1 MIAVRLPR
9 LAYGMML
16 VAAIALTVT
25 FSSFLRNPPASGY
38 IDPGTRSATTPPGTG
53 HIDHIQIGAVG
64 VVEPSSQPINIGTNV
79 SATITDVFVTPG
91 AKVSRGDKV
100 FALDA
105 RIAQATLDLRRRDLA
120 TAQARLAQA
129 RARVPGLQAEV
140 EVARTTVEAAQSD
153 YEEASDLAQI
163 ATALLTGN
171 SIAVREATRRK
182 NALRT
187 ALARLSEARAR
198 VVLAEANLS
207 LFDEVRGGAS
217 IALEIAAVEQE
228 RGSVSLAEMEVELRT
243 VRAPEDGTV
252 LQVNVRPGEFAQAS
266 TLAVPLIVMGR
277 ITPLY
282 ARVDIDEA
290 DIARLPPEAAA
301 TASLRGS
308 ARSRLDLRF
317 VRVEPLVVPKRSL
330 SGQLTERTDTRV
342 LQVIYEIV
350 GDVDTLWPGQQLDVL
365 IQGNGQSPTFHDR
378 GSGLR
383 PAGRPRSPR
392 ARRSWR
398 KRRYRRRPR
407 QHG

>member
-1 MIAVRLPR
+1 MTAVRLPR
-9 LAYGMML
+9 LAYGLML
-16 VAAIALTVT
+16 VAAIALTVA
-25 FSSFLRNPPASGY
+25 FSSILRNPPASGH
-38 IDPGTRSATTPPGTG
+38 IEPGIGNATTPPGTG
-53 HIDHIQIGAVG
+53 DLDRVQIGAAG
-64 VVEPSSQPINIGTNV
+64 VVEPSSQQISIGTNV

-91 AKVSRGDKV
+91 AKVSRGDKL

-120 TAQARLAQA
+120 TARARLAQA

-140 EVARTTVEAAQSD
+140 EAARRTVEAAQSD

-171 SIAVREATRRK
+171 SITVREATRRK

-207 LFDEVRGGAS
+207 LFDEVNGGAS

-228 RGSVSLAEMEVELRT
+228 RGSVSLAETEVELRT

-252 LQVNVRPGEFAQAS
+252 LQVNVRPGEFAQAGALS
-266 TLAVPLIVMGR
+266 LPLIIMGR

-290 DIARLPPEAAA
+290 DIVRLLPEAAA

-308 ARSRLDLRF
+308 ARSRLNLRF
-317 VRVEPLVVPKRSL
+317 VRIEPLVVPKRNL
-330 SGQLTERTDTRV
+330 SGQSTERTDTRV
-342 LQVIYEIV
+342 LQVIYEII
-350 GDVDTLWPGQQLDVL
+350 GDVESLWPGQQLDAL
-365 IQGNGQSPTFHDR
+365 IQDNRRSPTFQPEPGDKV
-378 GSGLR
+378 
-383 PAGRPRSPR
+383 A
-392 ARRSWR
+392 
-398 KRRYRRRPR
+398 KR
-407 QHG
+407 QF

>member
-1 MIAVRLPR
+1 MMAVRLPQ
-9 LAYGMML
+9 LAYGLML

-25 FSSFLRNPPASGY
+25 FGSILRNPPASGH
-38 IDPGTRSATTPPGTG
+38 IDPGMRSATTPPGTG
-53 HIDHIQIGAVG
+53 DLDRIQIGAVG
-64 VVEPSSQPINIGTNV
+64 VVEPSSQQINIGANV
-79 SATITDVFVTPG
+79 SATVTDVFVAPG
-91 AKVSRGDKV
+91 TKVSRGDKV

-140 EVARTTVEAAQSD
+140 EAARTTVEAAQSD

-171 SIAVREATRRK
+171 SITAREATRRR

-187 ALARLSEARAR
+187 AVARLSEARAR

-207 LFDEVRGGAS
+207 LFDENNGGAS

-228 RGSVSLAEMEVELRT
+228 RGSVSLAEMEVELRI

-266 TLAVPLIVMGR
+266 ALSLPLIIMGR
-277 ITPLY
+277 MTPLY

-290 DIARLPPEAAA
+290 DIARLLPDAAA
-301 TASLRGS
+301 TASIRGS
-308 ARSRLDLRF
+308 AGSRLNLRF
-317 VRVEPLVVPKRSL
+317 VRIEPMVVPKRSL

-342 LQVIYEIV
+342 LQIIYEIV
-350 GDVDTLWPGQQLDVL
+350 SGVDMLWPGQQLDVL
-365 IQGNGQSPTFHDR
+365 IQDNRHPPTFQ
-378 GSGLR
+378 
-383 PAGRPRSPR
+383 PAPSDKV
-392 ARRSWR
+392 A
-398 KRRYRRRPR
+398 KRRL
-407 QHG
+407 

>member
-9 LAYGMML
+9 LAYGLML

-25 FSSFLRNPPASGY
+25 FSSMLRNPPASGH
-38 IDPGTRSATTPPGTG
+38 IDPGIRSATTPPGTG
-53 HIDHIQIGAVG
+53 DLDRVQIGAVG
-64 VVEPSSQPINIGTNV
+64 VVEPSSQQISIGTNV

-91 AKVSRGDKV
+91 AKVSRGDKL

-140 EVARTTVEAAQSD
+140 EAARTTVEAAQSD

-163 ATALLTGN
+163 AAALLTGN
-171 SIAVREATRRK
+171 SITVREATRRK

-198 VVLAEANLS
+198 VVLAET
-207 LFDEVRGGAS
+207 
-217 IALEIAAVEQE
+217 
-228 RGSVSLAEMEVELRT
+228 EVELRT

-252 LQVNVRPGEFAQAS
+252 LQVNVRPGEFAQAGALS
-266 TLAVPLIVMGR
+266 LPLIIMGR

-290 DIARLPPEAAA
+290 DIVRLLPEAAA

-308 ARSRLDLRF
+308 ARSRLNLRF
-317 VRVEPLVVPKRSL
+317 VRIEPLVVPKRSL

-342 LQVIYEIV
+342 LQIIYEIV
-350 GDVDTLWPGQQLDVL
+350 GDADTLWPGQQLDVL
-365 IQGNGQSPTFHDR
+365 IQDNRQSPTFQ
-378 GSGLR
+378 
-383 PAGRPRSPR
+383 PAPGDKV
-392 ARRSWR
+392 A
-398 KRRYRRRPR
+398 KR
-407 QHG
+407 QF

>member
-1 MIAVRLPR
+1 
-9 LAYGMML
+9 
-16 VAAIALTVT
+16 
-25 FSSFLRNPPASGY
+25 
-38 IDPGTRSATTPPGTG
+38 
-53 HIDHIQIGAVG
+53 
-64 VVEPSSQPINIGTNV
+64 V
-79 SATITDVFVTPG
+79 SATITDVFVAPG
-91 AKVSRGDKV
+91 AKVSRGDKL

-140 EVARTTVEAAQSD
+140 EGARTTVEAAQSD

-163 ATALLTGN
+163 AAALLTGN
-171 SIAVREATRRK
+171 SITVREATRRK

-207 LFDEVRGGAS
+207 LFDEVNGGAS

-228 RGSVSLAEMEVELRT
+228 RGSVSLAETEVELRT
-243 VRAPEDGTV
+243 VRAPEDGTM

-266 TLAVPLIVMGR
+266 ALSLPLIIMGR

-290 DIARLPPEAAA
+290 DIASLLPDATATA

-308 ARSRLDLRF
+308 ARSRLNLRF
-317 VRVEPLVVPKRSL
+317 VRIEPLVVPKRSL

-342 LQVIYEIV
+342 LQIIYEIV

-365 IQGNGQSPTFHDR
+365 IQDNRQSPTFE
-378 GSGLR
+378 
-383 PAGRPRSPR
+383 PAPDDKV
-392 ARRSWR
+392 A
-398 KRRYRRRPR
+398 KR
-407 QHG
+407 QF

>member
-1 MIAVRLPR
+1 MMAVRLPR
-9 LAYGMML
+9 LAYGLML

-25 FSSFLRNPPASGY
+25 FSSILRNPPASGH
-38 IDPGTRSATTPPGTG
+38 IDPGIRSATTPPVTG
-53 HIDHIQIGAVG
+53 DLDRIQIGAVG
-64 VVEPSSQPINIGTNV
+64 VVEPSSQQISIGTNV

-91 AKVSRGDKV
+91 SKVSRGDKL

-140 EVARTTVEAAQSD
+140 EAARTTVEAAQSD

-171 SIAVREATRRK
+171 SITAREATRRR

-187 ALARLSEARAR
+187 AVARLSEARAR

-207 LFDEVRGGAS
+207 LFDENNGGAS

-228 RGSVSLAEMEVELRT
+228 RGSVRLAEMEVELRT
-243 VRAPEDGTV
+243 VRAAEDGTV
-252 LQVNVRPGEFAQAS
+252 LQVNVHPGEFAQAS
-266 TLAVPLIVMGR
+266 ALSLPLIIMGR
-277 ITPLY
+277 IAPLY

-290 DIARLPPEAAA
+290 DIARLLPDAEA

-308 ARSRLDLRF
+308 TRSRLNLRF
-317 VRVEPLVVPKRSL
+317 VRIEPLVVPKRNL
-330 SGQLTERTDTRV
+330 SGQSTERTDTRV
-342 LQVIYEIV
+342 LQVIYEII
-350 GDVDTLWPGQQLDVL
+350 GDVESLWPGQQLDVL
-365 IQGNGQSPTFHDR
+365 IQDNRRSPTFQPEPGDKV
-378 GSGLR
+378 
-383 PAGRPRSPR
+383 A
-392 ARRSWR
+392 
-398 KRRYRRRPR
+398 KR
-407 QHG
+407 QF

>member
-1 MIAVRLPR
+1 
-9 LAYGMML
+9 ML
-16 VAAIALTVT
+16 VAATALTIA
-25 FSSFLRNPPASGY
+25 FRSILHNPPASGN
-38 IDPGTRSATTPPGTG
+38 IDPGIRSATTPPGTG
-53 HIDHIQIGAVG
+53 DIDRGQIGAVG

-79 SATITDVFVTPG
+79 SATITDVFVAPE
-91 AKVSRGDKV
+91 AKVSRGDKL

-153 YEEASDLAQI
+153 YEEALDLVQI
-163 ATALLTGN
+163 AAALRTGGSITA
-171 SIAVREATRRK
+171 REATRRK

-198 VVLAEANLS
+198 VALAQANLS
-207 LFDEVRGGAS
+207 LFDEVNGGAS

-266 TLAVPLIVMGR
+266 ALSLPLIIMGR
-277 ITPLY
+277 MTPLY

-290 DIARLPPEAAA
+290 DIARLLPDAAA

-308 ARSRLDLRF
+308 AGSRLNLRF
-317 VRVEPLVVPKRSL
+317 VRIEPLVVPKHSL

-342 LQVIYEIV
+342 LQTIYEIV
-350 GDVDTLWPGQQLDVL
+350 GGVDTLWPGQQLDVL
-365 IQGNGQSPTFHDR
+365 IQDNRRSPTFR
-378 GSGLR
+378 PESSGKVVQ
-383 PAGRPRSPR
+383 
-392 ARRSWR
+392 RRF
-398 KRRYRRRPR
+398 
-407 QHG
+407 